1 MPGLTVPVSS
11 ETYGTSRV
19 NAWPGGAAGGRGGG
33 APARSRAAGAREA
46 AVAVAGRTGAGGGDC
61 VVERPR
67 NLSHA
72 SFSLAFAVST
82 WSHPEVATINSAH
95 IASVLRRIAGLQ
107 RKEDAGT
114 VLTAQQLGVAA
125 LRMRHDPHH
134 IAAGVTHAGDIVHR
148 PVRVICDVAQH
159 HLTVRLELG
168 RRLRIRDVAA
178 IAVRDRQRQPFATLV
193 TRSERRVRRFDA
205 HVHGSGQELETSV
218 THQRAGQQ
226 SRLTQ
231 NLEPIADAEYGTAR
245 ARVSGHRAQHRR
257 KAGNGPGA
265 KIIAV
270 AEAARQDDRI
280 RLLQVGIAVP
290 DVIGVRPRRAG
301 RVERVRVAVRAGE
314 DDYSDTRHS
323 ES

>member
-19 NAWPGGAAGGRGGG
+19 NAWPGGAAGGRGCC
-33 APARSRAAGAREA
+33 ARVCSCSAVTRVA
-46 AVAVAGRTGAGGGDC
+46 AVSVAGRTGAGGGDC

-95 IASVLRRIAGLQ
+95 IASVLRRIASLQ

-114 VLTAQQLGVAA
+114 VPTAQQLGVAA

-148 PVRVICDVAQH
+148 AVRVICDVAQH

-168 RRLRIRDVAA
+168 RRLRVRDVAA
-178 IAVRDRQRQPFATLV
+178 IAVRDRQRQLFATLV

-205 HVHGSGQELETSV
+205 HVHGSRQELETSV
-218 THQRAGQQ
+218 AHQRAGQQ

-231 NLEPIADAEYGTAR
+231 NLEPVADAEYGTAR

-280 RLLQVGIAVP
+280 ALLRAGIPGP
-290 DVIGVRPRRAG
+290 DEIAAHPPPAGRASVSPAAVRPG
-301 RVERVRVAVRAGE
+301 K
-314 DDYSDTRHS
+314 T
-323 ES
+323 